1 MSLIYTLSNQADLS
15 YKGPLFQN
23 QTRTHGTLRIL
34 ARIPTIAT
42 VLAESYCCVFILI
55 NNQHHLP
62 SLSAALTAN
71 HRTAERKK
79 PPQHQIQGSAS

>member
-1 MSLIYTLSNQADLS
+1 MNLIYILCNQVDLS

-23 QTRTHGTLRIL
+23 QTRIHGTLRIL
-34 ARIPTIAT
+34 ARTPTIAT
-42 VLAESYCCVFILI
+42 VLAESHCCVFILI
-55 NNQHHLP
+55 NTQHHLP

-71 HRTAERKK
+71 HKTAERKK